1 MGCTSADVAHF
12 LGVVRN
18 DDTVSGSQ
26 SMVVRQ
32 YGFERASRLPHAAG
46 VVAIEVCDKGHS
58 CGVGWAL
65 GEHKVVFLSMRG
77 GLARRLPS
85 EAGVRVH
92 GVRKLL
98 SETGVLA
105 WGRLSA

>member
-58 CGVGWAL
+58 CGVGWLLLYAL
-65 GEHKVVFLSMRG
+65 GEHKVVFLSMRD
-77 GLARRLPS
+77 GLAGESRR
-85 EAGVRVH
+85 
-92 GVRKLL
+92 
-98 SETGVLA
+98 
-105 WGRLSA
+105 